1 MDTIVQH
8 ESSVL
13 RVDDLINDTIRRNAA
28 RPETAVGRL
37 VSDAAVQVVARQCD
51 LTPAKPLNVSFQLS
65 PEDQNALRRDF
76 PGRELQ
82 FRNSSYSSH
91 SFAAAH
97 RVCETDY
104 IYGRFQTECT
114 TIIDIGGNFCTHSK
128 MGRDNVHSCCPIL
141 DVRDGA
147 RYTDRFMSVAGSL
160 EKQPERELRLN
171 YCSNRFEDCDVS
183 APWAMAIH
191 SISDIPITTVVKHCF
206 RRGVKKLIA
215 SIMMDPM
222 MLVATKGFMPR
233 LNVQWEVETDEIEK
247 SRRISFHFVDAP
259 GLSYSHDYDVLMQ
272 YMTCNQVIINGKAAY
287 RVERVADLSGVFIVE
302 ITLAATAGIERLDL
316 VPMRDVSCAWMT
328 SLRRKTLVRV
338 AIPQYRHSW
347 EIKYVIADTD
357 FVRRVA
363 EVSFRQYKP
372 DTPLEDLVKSVATMI
387 SSASNHCI
395 INGVTMQTGT
405 PLAIEDYVPMAVTFV
420 AFAMSRY
427 KSIKEGVKMVKQRGT
442 NISDPNDHY
451 DYEKDGSDVKN
462 FSTHVIPMRNTI
474 KSLFFPMK
482 AKINDNSMLIY
493 SQSLMSTVVDEI
505 KTLLGW
511 DVWDTDDA
519 VIQSLPS
526 FYKMEDVF
534 QVTSDHYCLS
544 HTLSVDWWLEG
555 LYDDYDV
562 LRRAHKKKLEE
573 EESHKTKV
581 ENALLK
587 IAEVLE
593 KPDVDDGLKQLKT
606 LPIVNSLLEKKVE
619 EIVTKPQCRDSE
631 KPHINPY
638 ADAIKEAIA
647 YYHELEV
654 VNTRNLRGVGDYLFW
669 RKKSSYA
676 SVWGADESRVV
687 LEPMARKF
695 YSRDKNVPIPEYER
709 GMTSDGF
716 ISLVWKDGEIT
727 RETWMSLSKYA
738 VVLFDQSCV
747 FDAGSRLL
755 PGLNKALV
763 MDANFKV
770 VIEDGVAG
778 CGKTTSLLKQ
788 AKPDSDLLLAANRET
803 AKDAKT
809 SGIIPDALSYRVRTV
824 DSYLMLKNWFTASR
838 LLVDE
843 CFLVHAGLI
852 YAAATLARVKEVIA
866 FGDTKQIPFVSRIP
880 TVTLRHASV
889 IGTLKPRTVTYRCPR
904 DVTAVLSEKFYNTK
918 VKTFNPVKTSL
929 DLINI
934 SSGMEIPV
942 VKDALYISHTKAD
955 KFALKRLPG
964 MSDVDVLTTHEAQ
977 GKTRENVILVR
988 LSRTTHLLYSGKM
1001 PESGSSHNL
1010 VGLSRHKKSLKY
1022 YSVYAD
1028 DPDDQIASG
1037 IRWSKNLDEQE
1048 LSQYRAAESV
1058 SSMKPSEGS
1067 SGMCSAPSLS

>member
-13 RVDDLINDTIRRNAA
+13 RVDDIINDTIRRNAP
-28 RPETAVGRL
+28 RPETAIGRL
-37 VSDAAVQVVARQCD
+37 ISDAAVQVVSRQCD
-51 LTPAKPLNVSFQLS
+51 LTAAKPLNVSFQLS

-97 RVCETDY
+97 RVCEADY
-104 IYGRFQTECT
+104 IYSRFQTRNT

-147 RYTDRFMSVAGSL
+147 RYTDRFMSVAGAL
-160 EKQPERELRLN
+160 ETQPDRELRLN
-171 YCSNRFEDCDVS
+171 YCSNKFEDCDVS

-191 SISDIPITTVVKHCF
+191 SISDIPITSVVKHCF

-215 SIMMDPM
+215 SVMMDPM
-222 MLVATKGFMPR
+222 MLVASQGFMPR
-233 LNVQWEVETDEIEK
+233 LNVQWEIEPDEENK
-247 SRRISFHFVDAP
+247 GSRRISFHFVDAP
-259 GLSYSHDYDVLMQ
+259 GLSYTHNYDVLMQ
-272 YMTCNQVIINGKAAY
+272 YMTCNQVIISGKAAY

-328 SLRRKTLVRV
+328 SLKRKTLVRV
-338 AIPQYRHSW
+338 AIPQYSHSW
-347 EIKYVIADTD
+347 EVKYVIADTD

-372 DTPLEDLVKSVATMI
+372 ETPLQDLVKSVATMI

-420 AFAMSRY
+420 AFAKSRY
-427 KSIKEGVKMVKQRGT
+427 DSIKEGMKMVRQRGT
-442 NISDPNDHY
+442 NIADPNDHY
-451 DYEKDGSDVKN
+451 DYEKDGSDVKS
-462 FSTHVIPMRNTI
+462 FSNHIIPMKNTI

-482 AKINDNSMLIY
+482 VKMNDNSMLIY
-493 SQSLMSTVVDEI
+493 SQGILSTVVDEI
-505 KTLLGW
+505 KTLFGW

-555 LYDDYDV
+555 LYDSYHDMRV
-562 LRRAHKKKLEE
+562 AHKKKLDE
-573 EESHKTKV
+573 EESRKTKV

-593 KPDVDDGLKQLKT
+593 KPDVSDGLKALSE
-606 LPIVNSLLEKKVE
+606 LPIISSLLEKKSE
-619 EIVTKPQCRDSE
+619 EIVTKPQCRDTE

-638 ADAIKEAIA
+638 ADAIKEAQA
-647 YYHELEV
+647 YYEELEV

-669 RKKSSYA
+669 RKKSNYA

-695 YSRDKNVPIPEYER
+695 YSRDRNVSIPEYER
-709 GMTSDGF
+709 GMTVDGF
-716 ISLVWKDGEIT
+716 VSIKWVDGNITEDTWKC
-727 RETWMSLSKYA
+727 LSKYA
-738 VVLFDQSCV
+738 VVLFDSSCV
-747 FDAGSRLL
+747 FDAGSRIM
-755 PGLNKALV
+755 PGLKKALV
-763 MDANFKV
+763 MDANFKI

-803 AKDAKT
+803 ANDAKA
-809 SGIIPDALSYRVRTV
+809 SGVIPKALEYRVRTV
-824 DSYLMLKNWFTASR
+824 DSYLMLRTWFTAER

-843 CFLVHAGLI
+843 CFLVHAGLV

-880 TVTLRHASV
+880 TVKLRHASV
-889 IGTLKPRTVTYRCPR
+889 VGTLKPRTITYRCPR
-904 DVTAVLSEKFYNTK
+904 DVTAVLSEKFYGTK
-918 VKTFNPVKTSL
+918 VKTFNLVKQSL
-929 DLINI
+929 ELKNI
-934 SSGMEIPV
+934 DSSTEIPV
-942 VKDALYISHTKAD
+942 EKDTLYIAHTKAD
-955 KFALKRLPG
+955 KHALMRLPG
-964 MSDVDVLTTHEAQ
+964 MNGIEVLTTHEAQ
-977 GKTRENVILVR
+977 GKTRDHVILVR
-988 LSRTTHLLYSGKM
+988 LSKTTNLLYSGKM
-1001 PESGSSHNL
+1001 PDAGGSHNL
-1010 VGLSRHKKSLKY
+1010 VGLSRHKKSLRY
-1022 YSVYAD
+1022 FSVFAD
-1028 DPDDQIASG
+1028 DPDDQIATG
-1037 IRWSKNLDEQE
+1037 IRWSKTLDEQE
-1048 LSQYRAAESV
+1048 LAAYRAA
-1058 SSMKPSEGS
+1058 G
-1067 SGMCSAPSLS
+1067 